1 MIECREFVF
10 SGQVQGIGFR
20 WTAKRFADRLR
31 LSGWVRNNPDGGVTM
46 VARGDAGAI
55 ERLIEDIDDRFG
67 PYIEKIAGRDC
78 EDGNFDES
86 FTIKG

>member
-1 MIECREFVF
+1 MIECREFIF

-20 WTAKRFADRLR
+20 WTAKGFADRLR

-46 VARGDAGAI
+46 VAKGDAGTI
-55 ERLIEDIDDRFG
+55 DRLIEDIDDRFG
-67 PYIEKIAGRDC
+67 PYIEKVASRDC
-78 EDGNFDES
+78 KDGNFDDG